1 VQVSERKQHIKSM
14 ETRGDYSV
22 NFVAHTTVKMA
33 EEAKPFFDKML
44 AEKGNKVRFE
54 LAISAFVSSSS
65 HANVVFFFF
74 SRSRFFYSCVQT
86 CVDCNDNN
94 PQWASVSYGTFF
106 CLVCSGKHRAL
117 GVHLSFVRSVG
128 MDSWADD
135 QLSAMMAGGNEPFRA
150 YLRSYGVDPVNTPIP
165 VKYNSALAE
174 AYRNKIKCA
183 IQGKPWTAPPKS
195 AAADLLGGAAAPP
208 AAASRNGSGNNGGG
222 RAKADEET
230 WDDWGDSG
238 ASASRSARND
248 DDEPPAVVR
257 KTPAQ
262 YSSAAE
268 AARLSRFEGSRG
280 ISSDSYFDEG
290 DDDGSK
296 SKKGAAANRAG
307 AGGGSDDFF
316 SSFTDGLSRLTA
328 TVADTVTTTAK
339 QVGAKIDEAKPAE
352 MFAGASKSV
361 ADGAV
366 IGWSTVSSYW
376 DKAKESVMTLADS
389 NNKGK
394 PSGSDNAEPVG
405 QPAVA
410 AKAAA
415 APPRK
420 SSAAPAPAAAPVRK
434 LAATDPAPESAIDDD
449 FAAQLRAAQ
458 AEADALSAKRAARQG
473 AEQQKQS
480 AKPTQTRSR
489 LAATEDDGD
498 FFQGFGG
505 DSGDNDVKPAARDDA
520 DDDAAPADDGGD
532 NWDW

>member
-1 VQVSERKQHIKSM
+1 
-14 ETRGDYSV
+14 
-22 NFVAHTTVKMA
+22 
-33 EEAKPFFDKML
+33 
-44 AEKGNKVRFE
+44 
-54 LAISAFVSSSS
+54 
-65 HANVVFFFF
+65 
-74 SRSRFFYSCVQT
+74 
-86 CVDCNDNN
+86 
-94 PQWASVSYGTFF
+94 
-106 CLVCSGKHRAL
+106 
-117 GVHLSFVRSVG
+117 

-150 YLRSYGVDPVNTPIP
+150 YLRSYGVDPVNTSIP
-165 VKYNSALAE
+165 AKYNSALAE

-183 IQGKPWTAPPKS
+183 IQGKPWSPPPKS
-195 AAADLLGGAAAPP
+195 AAADLLGAAAPP
-208 AAASRNGSGNNGGG
+208 AAASSRNGSAGGG
-222 RAKADEET
+222 RAKVEEES
-230 WDDWGDSG
+230 WDDWGDSSA
-238 ASASRSARND
+238 ASSRPARKD
-248 DDEPPAVVR
+248 DVDDEPPVVVR

-262 YSSAAE
+262 YSAGE

-280 ISSDSYFDEG
+280 ISSDSYFDDG
-290 DDDGSK
+290 DDDGGK
-296 SKKGAAANRAG
+296 SKKSSGGGGGGASSRAG

-352 MFAGASKSV
+352 MFAGASKTV
-361 ADGAV
+361 ADSAV

-376 DKAKESVMTLADS
+376 DKAKESVMTLAD
-389 NNKGK
+389 NNNNNNGSGGAGGKGK
-394 PSGSDNAEPVG
+394 PNGIDNGDQVG
-405 QPAVA
+405 QPAAVA
-410 AKAAA
+410 AKSSAAAAAA
-415 APPRK
+415 APQRK
-420 SSAAPAPAAAPVRK
+420 SSASPAPAPAPTRK

-480 AKPTQTRSR
+480 VKPAQTRSR

-505 DSGDNDVKPAARDDA
+505 ESGDNDVKPDARDI
-520 DDDAAPADDGGD
+520 DDNGAAADDGGE